1 VITSIFPKF
10 GNEPLKEEYFT
21 TSNIASKASSMLRET
36 PARSRPGLAF
46 KPETSA
52 LLILDMQEYFLRPE
66 SHAYVP
72 SARIILPGLQ
82 ALVKAWTVKGLPVI
96 YTRHLNNAENA
107 AGMAIWWRELLLDE
121 NPLSAISSDF
131 DSVTGVVVQKSQYDA
146 FFGTSLEAKLRE
158 LGRVQVVICGVMTH
172 LCCETTAR
180 SAFMR
185 GFEVFFPVDGTATYN
200 EAFHRATLLN
210 LSHGFASLTLIGN
223 LLAALNGM
231 SE

>member
-1 VITSIFPKF
+1 
-10 GNEPLKEEYFT
+10 LKEEYFT
-21 TSNIASKASSMLRET
+21 TSNITSKASSMLRET
-36 PARSRPGLAF
+36 QARSRQGLSF
-46 KPETSA
+46 KPEISA

-72 SARIILPGLQ
+72 SARAILPGLQ
-82 ALVKAWTVKGLPVI
+82 AMVKAWTAKGLPVI
-96 YTRHLNNAENA
+96 YTRHINSLENA
-107 AGMAIWWRELLLDE
+107 AGMAVWWRELLLDK

-131 DSVTGVVVQKSQYDA
+131 DSANGGVIQKCQYDA
-146 FFGTSLEAKLRE
+146 FFGTPLEAKLRE
-158 LGRVQVVICGVMTH
+158 LGRSQVVICGVMTH

-210 LSHGFASLTLIGN
+210 LSHGFASLTLIGD